1 MDEVFAVH
9 EVERRGD
16 LGDDAF
22 GEGLAEAVVAHV
34 GRQIAERREFLGEK
48 EVAVALEGAVVRFQ
62 HGRVW
67 AHCHRKIQFTK
78 SFHFQKSSHSQN
90 QRLVDQSD
98 ESVEAITSQAGQSSH
113 SVPWIPKK
121 VELLL
126 SFEEKK
132 RTHFDGV
139 SAVFIGRIRGP
150 VRRENEHSM
159 KGSRASRNRNRRG
172 GRLQKT
178 SARKKP
184 GNLTGF
190 LSYFLFFYC
199 FFFPVLDSGLGERTR
214 KELLEKRFFFLFF
227 LFGVERRESK
237 KKGTDGSSCSGIR
250 ERIRDAR
257 WRLC

>member
-113 SVPWIPKK
+113 SIPWIPKK

-199 FFFPVLDSGLGERTR
+199 FFFPGARFRT
-214 KELLEKRFFFLFF
+214 
-227 LFGVERRESK
+227 G
-237 KKGTDGSSCSGIR
+237 
-250 ERIRDAR
+250 
-257 WRLC
+257 